1 MEAIKK
7 KFADESPED
16 KKTRQ
21 KNLVLPSIG
30 CLVICIAMVV
40 IGNNQIG
47 KVSLNKILIKI
58 HS

>member
-40 IGNNQIG
+40 IGNSQIG

>member
-40 IGNNQIG
+40 IGNSHIR
-47 KVSLNKILIKI
+47 KVSLNRYRYNK
-58 HS
+58 

>member
-40 IGNNQIG
+40 IGNS
-47 KVSLNKILIKI
+47 KKRKFSLNRYCYV
-58 HS
+58 

>member
-40 IGNNQIG
+40 IGNSNTR
-47 KVSLNKILIKI
+47 KVSLNRY
-58 HS
+58 

>member
-40 IGNNQIG
+40 IGNSHIR
-47 KVSLNKILIKI
+47 KVSLNRYK
-58 HS
+58 